1 MPSFILAG
9 TAIAIALLT
18 PRLQLPRFGEGFDL
32 GFRDATYGFLVII
45 GGILW
50 RRLYTHPS

>member
-32 GFRDATYGFLVII
+32 GFRDVTYGFLVSI